1 MTVSVLCTLYVLSM
15 VALLNER
22 WLKYLWSIL
31 SWNRDCSNSQLRW
44 KWWWR
49 WWLLF
54 CTITS
59 TLAASSGCCRQSK
72 LWAKWEETAALCPET
87 EKGPLQTED
96 LSPRVRSRCT
106 LREGSSCRAGCLCAP
121 SIGKLSQLSSFTP
134 SSNRR
139 NMAATSHSQLFTIFF
154 SVLKVERD
162 RRNQWKV
169 WIGPFRLL
177 FPAFL
182 SASVLLACRYF
193 DRQPQKP
200 LWQVLGKLSRGR
212 RNRYKIVTL
221 FAFCVYLFW
230 AHWARPQ
237 LKLYEPNKIPNILRH
252 GSWCLYI
259 RQNTKVY
266 LWGDWKYLEMLEFKQ
281 GIKCT

>member
-15 VALLNER
+15 VALLNAR

-31 SWNRDCSNSQLRW
+31 SWNRDCSDSQLRW
-44 KWWWR
+44 KWWWL

-134 SSNRR
+134 SSNRG

-162 RRNQWKV
+162 RRNQWKAHFGYFSQLSSLHLSH
-169 WIGPFRLL
+169 WLADTSIGSHRNRCGKYWGNSQGGEEIGTKLLL
-177 FPAFL
+177 FLL
-182 SASVLLACRYF
+182 SVFIYF
-193 DRQPQKP
+193 GPTGLDR
-200 LWQVLGKLSRGR
+200 
-212 RNRYKIVTL
+212 N
-221 FAFCVYLFW
+221 
-230 AHWARPQ
+230 
-237 LKLYEPNKIPNILRH
+237 
-252 GSWCLYI
+252 
-259 RQNTKVY
+259 
-266 LWGDWKYLEMLEFKQ
+266 
-281 GIKCT
+281 